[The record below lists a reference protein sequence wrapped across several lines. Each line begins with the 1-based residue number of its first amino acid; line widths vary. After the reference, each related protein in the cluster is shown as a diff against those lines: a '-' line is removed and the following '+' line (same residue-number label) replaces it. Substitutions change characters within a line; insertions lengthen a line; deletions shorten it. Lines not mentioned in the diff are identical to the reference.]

1 MRNDVRGEEEEQ
13 HEARE
18 ALRPPREGPAAQE
31 ATRRAATP
39 CDTLQRSM
47 CCIIVQRSCIIVQR
61 RTVNC
66 NSGNAPQHTILQ
78 RACRDT
84 SMHPMAEEYALMQP
98 FENVMRRCNPLQPII
113 IQHARRHTSC
123 RTGYLRNR
131 HVYCNRCVPKLQR
144 RKAFAA
150 YHIAE
155 RLLQ

>member
-1 MRNDVRGEEEEQ
+1 
-13 HEARE
+13 
-18 ALRPPREGPAAQE
+18 
-31 ATRRAATP
+31 
-39 CDTLQRSM
+39 M

-66 NSGNAPQHTILQ
+66 NSANAPQHTILQ

-98 FENVMRRCNPLQPII
+98 IENVMRRCNPLQPII

-150 YHIAE
+150 LHIAE
-155 RLLQ
+155 RLLHEHCRVKQTEPGCNILLLQRACCDTIDTDPYCTTSRVR